1 METKQASQ
9 LPSPILSKI
18 YRICLNANIGSLMYG
33 YGIVVFASTMS
44 TVSSTLGWGSQETLL
59 IAIMSALF
67 TFGAFIGA
75 LAYSSMITKHGA
87 WKSMCIADVIGIIGA
102 LVTIIPFTPLFAVG
116 RFISGFATGLFTCLI
131 PRYVFEI
138 SPIAVSGK
146 TGSLLNIL
154 LASGILLASLFGLA
168 LPLDDEQGGME
179 YWWMFMFGFQALVY
193 AYQLFN
199 FIFFFKIESKAQ
211 ILSDKVNLD
220 SSSLMGN
227 QYETEITELKDM
239 AAPTSEKPQEVT
251 YSDIFKSKFRKM
263 LRLSVIMAI
272 CFQFSG
278 INGIVGY
285 SITLYL
291 ELGSSL
297 MLSRILSVVLGIV
310 EILGAFGALPFID
323 KYGRRTLYISGCF
336 VMAISLALAG
346 VLSFAI
352 PNGGIAVLIFIYL
365 YLFTFQISMGTV
377 TFVYFG
383 EVVNGKIMS
392 VAVGITWLA
401 YMIVA
406 FVFPFEMAILGVE
419 GTLFIFAGILA
430 ACGVYAYFDM
440 VETKGLNKQQIE
452 KLFF

>member
-1 METKQASQ
+1 MDTKQIS
-9 LPSPILSKI
+9 PNSSPILSKI
-18 YRICLNANIGSLMYG
+18 YRICLNANIGSFMYG
-33 YGIVVFASTMS
+33 YGVVVFASTMT

-67 TFGAFIGA
+67 PFGAFIGA
-75 LAYSSMITKHGA
+75 LISGSMITKYGV
-87 WKSMCIADVIGIIGA
+87 WKSMCISDVIGIIGA
-102 LVTIIPFTPLFAVG
+102 LITIIPFTPTFAVG
-116 RFISGFATGLFTCLI
+116 RFISGVATGLFTCLI
-131 PRYVFEI
+131 PGYVFEI

-146 TGSLLNIL
+146 TGSMFNIL
-154 LASGILLASLFGLA
+154 LACGILLASLFGLA
-168 LPLDDEQGGME
+168 LPIDDEDGGME
-179 YWWMFMFGFQALVY
+179 YWWMFMFGFQGLVY

-199 FIFFFKIESKAQ
+199 FIVFFKYDSKTQ
-211 ILSDKVNLD
+211 LLSENRNLD

-227 QYETEITELKDM
+227 QHETEITELKDM
-239 AAPTSEKPQEVT
+239 TAPPSGKPQEVT

-297 MLSRILSVVLGIV
+297 MLSRILSAVLGMV
-310 EILGAFGALPFID
+310 EVLGAFGVLPFID
-323 KYGRRTLYISGCF
+323 KYGRKTLYITGCI
-336 VMAISLALAG
+336 VMMMSLALAG
-346 VLSFAI
+346 ILSFAI
-352 PNGGIAVLIFIYL
+352 TNGGIAILILIYV
-365 YLFTFQISMGTV
+365 YVFTFQISMGSI
-377 TFVYFG
+377 TFLYFG

-392 VAVGITWLA
+392 VAVGITWIA

-406 FVFPFEMAILGVE
+406 FVFPFEIAILGVE

-430 ACGVYAYFDM
+430 ACGVYTYFDM
-440 VETKGLNKQQIE
+440 VDTKGLNKQQIE